1 MAIYHLSYKTGTR
14 SGGQSGGAKYAY
26 LTRTEQYE
34 AGIEQVTYVEHAHYP
49 TYVSD
54 AADFWKAADAH
65 ERANGSL
72 FVEVEVALPKEL
84 DEGQRLELAREYAE
98 WLSYKMPTRETDQVA
113 KGPLPYTIALHKGHK
128 GENPHAH
135 ILLNERPTDGVERTL
150 EATFK
155 RVNRE
160 HPERGGAAKSVAFKH
175 TETVREVRQEWEI
188 RVNVALERAGHE
200 ARIDHRS
207 YKEQGLEQEPGVHL
221 GHRVTAM
228 EREGIETERGNEQ
241 REIERRNRERSEEV
255 ERGQREGSAVGERAW
270 RTDGGVGEPVSGAT
284 TRAAQP
290 ARGVE
295 PEADEQGSQERER
308 TREVGAGAEPTAGQ
322 VEQER
327 GGAGEPAGAHKS
339 WVHGAAHDVEPEG
352 GGGREGGSGAKEL
365 EAATGGVRREPPLEA
380 LGVGGDVGERG
391 GAGLDG
397 GELGK
402 LALAERDGED
412 RAGGVGQ
419 AQSDGDAARVFEQ
432 LVRELEQRRE
442 RARASMLEAKQ
453 QPIERAAPQAGQD
466 KEREEEALRREVQR
480 QEEDKERRGWKRVD
494 QLEGKVSQLE
504 QVYGHRVMVVEDAA
518 SKRYALVVDAQ
529 EREGRAQLN
538 SQGKPEVVLEQAS
551 RRVEVGEVVRCS
563 QSEGCVWSR
572 EREAN
577 NERMKMEREQRRQL
591 DKDRGWE
598 R

>member
-34 AGIEQVTYVEHAHYP
+34 AGIEQVAYVEHAHYP

-207 YKEQGLEQEPGVHL
+207 YKEQRLEQEPGVHL
-221 GHRVTAM
+221 GHRASAM
-228 EREGIETERGNEQ
+228 ERAGCRRSVETSNA
-241 REIERRNRERSEEV
+241 RS
-255 ERGQREGSAVGERAW
+255 RSATGSARGSVRPRRSAPSSWSARGSLSRSGSVSW
-270 RTDGGVGEPVSGAT
+270 RT
-284 TRAAQP
+284 
-290 ARGVE
+290 
-295 PEADEQGSQERER
+295 
-308 TREVGAGAEPTAGQ
+308 
-322 VEQER
+322 
-327 GGAGEPAGAHKS
+327 
-339 WVHGAAHDVEPEG
+339 
-352 GGGREGGSGAKEL
+352 
-365 EAATGGVRREPPLEA
+365 
-380 LGVGGDVGERG
+380 
-391 GAGLDG
+391 
-397 GELGK
+397 
-402 LALAERDGED
+402 
-412 RAGGVGQ
+412 
-419 AQSDGDAARVFEQ
+419 
-432 LVRELEQRRE
+432 
-442 RARASMLEAKQ
+442 
-453 QPIERAAPQAGQD
+453 
-466 KEREEEALRREVQR
+466 
-480 QEEDKERRGWKRVD
+480 
-494 QLEGKVSQLE
+494 
-504 QVYGHRVMVVEDAA
+504 
-518 SKRYALVVDAQ
+518 
-529 EREGRAQLN
+529 
-538 SQGKPEVVLEQAS
+538 S
-551 RRVEVGEVVRCS
+551 R
-563 QSEGCVWSR
+563 SR
-572 EREAN
+572 
-577 NERMKMEREQRRQL
+577 
-591 DKDRGWE
+591 
-598 R
+598 